1 MLTSLAG
8 LDNVETVGGDLWISD
23 NSKLK
28 SLAGLDN
35 VKKIKGYLSIDHN
48 DILNDISGIRNID
61 PATIKS
67 LDQTWYKDLNIFY
80 NPQLS
85 ECAMDLCPFVTY
97 PGLTTDIHDNGNL
110 CSDVADITDAC
121 TPPGCTHLTDPVNG
135 AVDIKLNSNISWAAV
150 TGAAGYWLQVG
161 TTSGGTEILDD
172 NVQQATTWDPQVD
185 FEGGATIY
193 VTVMPYNEFGLLAN
207 CSEESFTVEAIATGV
222 SNTEDGSGIKLYP
235 NPARNTLYLSYDRD
249 AFSNRGNIRIEI
261 CSVTGQ
267 KVKVTDHITD
277 KIDISE
283 LSKGIYLINF
293 ITDKGTV
300 TRKFVVAR

>member
-1 MLTSLAG
+1 LKSLTG
-8 LDNVETVGGDLWISD
+8 LDNVT
-23 NSKLK
+23 
-28 SLAGLDN
+28 
-35 VKKIKGYLSIDHN
+35 KIKGYLSIDHN
-48 DILNDISGIRNID
+48 DILDDISGIRNID
-61 PATIKS
+61 PSTVKS
-67 LDQTWYKDLNIFY
+67 TNQTWKKDLNIFN

-85 ECAMDLCPFVTY
+85 ECAMDLCSFVTY

-121 TPPGCTHLTDPVNG
+121 TPPACTHLTDPVNG
-135 AVDIKLNSNISWAAV
+135 AVDVKVNSNISWAAV

-193 VTVMPYNEFGLLAN
+193 VTVMPYNGAGLLAT
-207 CSEESFTVEAIATGV
+207 CSEESFTVEAVSTGV

-235 NPARNTLYLSYDRD
+235 NPARNTLYLSYDKD
-249 AFSNRGNIRIEI
+249 AVSNRGNIRIEI
-261 CSVTGQ
+261 YSATGQ
-267 KVKVTDHITD
+267 KVKVIDHITD

-293 ITDKGTV
+293 VTGKGIV